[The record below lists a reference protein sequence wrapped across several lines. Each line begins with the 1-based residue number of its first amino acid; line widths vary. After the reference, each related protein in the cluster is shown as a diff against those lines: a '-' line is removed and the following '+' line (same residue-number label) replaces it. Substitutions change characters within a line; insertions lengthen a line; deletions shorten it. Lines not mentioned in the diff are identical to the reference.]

1 MNVQDYLEYRRRQK
15 NAETMEEQKAL
26 LSRLGLYDVV
36 YSPTGEQTEEFS
48 EREVDA
54 RTGAVR
60 FYKRVPAKATPEQ
73 YAEILKYEKPAGKA
87 KLSLKDMFS
96 SSIVG
101 SVLFITGILLYVLG
115 IILGCYMGTRTVT
128 VSFFGDVQTK
138 FYIGIAL
145 IYWVSG
151 IVLGNLFIGIARIV
165 QLLEKKK

>member
-60 FYKRVPAKATPEQ
+60 F
-73 YAEILKYEKPAGKA
+73 AEILKYEKPAGKA
-87 KLSLKDMFS
+87 KLSFKDMFA

-115 IILGCYMGTRTVT
+115 IVLGFVMGYRTVT
-128 VSFFGDVQTK
+128 VSLFEVQTK

-145 IYWVSG
+145 IYWISG
-151 IVLGNLFIGIARIV
+151 IAFGNLFVGLARIV

>member
-87 KLSLKDMFS
+87 KLSIKDMFS

-115 IILGCYMGTRTVT
+115 IVLGFVMGYRTVT
-128 VSFFGDVQTK
+128 VSFFEVQTK
-138 FYIGIAL
+138 FYIGVAL

>member
-26 LSRLGLYDVV
+26 LARLGLYDVV

-87 KLSLKDMFS
+87 KLSFKDMFS

-115 IILGCYMGTRTVT
+115 IALGFIMGYRTVT
-128 VSFFGDVQTK
+128 VSFFEVQTK

-145 IYWVSG
+145 IYWISG
-151 IVLGNLFIGIARIV
+151 IVFGNLFIGLARIV

>member
-115 IILGCYMGTRTVT
+115 IVLGFVMGYRTVT
-128 VSFFGDVQTK
+128 VSFFEVQTK
-138 FYIGIAL
+138 FYIGVAL
-145 IYWVSG
+145 IYWVSV
-151 IVLGNLFIGIARIV
+151 IVLWNLFIGIARIV

>member
-73 YAEILKYEKPAGKA
+73 YAEILKYEKPAGEA

-115 IILGCYMGTRTVT
+115 IVLGFVMGYRTVT
-128 VSFFGDVQTK
+128 VSFFEVQTK
-138 FYIGIAL
+138 FYIGVAL

>member
-115 IILGCYMGTRTVT
+115 IVLGFVMGYRTVT
-128 VSFFGDVQTK
+128 VSFFEVQTK
-138 FYIGIAL
+138 FYIGVAL

-165 QLLEKKK
+165 QLLEKNN

>member
-115 IILGCYMGTRTVT
+115 IALGLVMGYRTVT
-128 VSFFGDVQTK
+128 VSLFEVQTK

-145 IYWVSG
+145 IYWISG
-151 IVLGNLFIGIARIV
+151 IVFGNLFVGLARIV

>member
-115 IILGCYMGTRTVT
+115 IALGFVMGYRSVA
-128 VSFFGDVQTK
+128 VSLFEVQTK

-145 IYWVSG
+145 IYWISG
-151 IVLGNLFIGIARIV
+151 IVLGNLFIGLARIV

>member
-115 IILGCYMGTRTVT
+115 IVLGFVMGYRTVT
-128 VSFFGDVQTK
+128 VSFFEVQTK
-138 FYIGIAL
+138 FYIGVAL

>member
-87 KLSLKDMFS
+87 KLSFKDMFA

-115 IILGCYMGTRTVT
+115 IVLGFVMGYRTVT
-128 VSFFGDVQTK
+128 VSLFEVQTK

-145 IYWVSG
+145 IYWISG
-151 IVLGNLFIGIARIV
+151 IAFGNLFVGLARIV

>member
-1 MNVQDYLEYRRRQK
+1 M
-15 NAETMEEQKAL
+15 
-26 LSRLGLYDVV
+26 V

-115 IILGCYMGTRTVT
+115 IVLGFVMGYRTVT
-128 VSFFGDVQTK
+128 VSFFEVQTK
-138 FYIGIAL
+138 FYIGVAL

>member
-15 NAETMEEQKAL
+15 NAETMEEQKVL

-87 KLSLKDMFS
+87 KLSFKDMFA

-115 IILGCYMGTRTVT
+115 IVLGFVMGYRTVT
-128 VSFFGDVQTK
+128 VSLFEVQTK

-145 IYWVSG
+145 IYWISG
-151 IVLGNLFIGIARIV
+151 IAFGNLFVGLARIV

>member
-115 IILGCYMGTRTVT
+115 IVLGFVMGYRTVT
-128 VSFFGDVQTK
+128 VSFFEVQTK

>member
-115 IILGCYMGTRTVT
+115 IVLGFVMGYRTVT
-128 VSFFGDVQTK
+128 VSFFEVQTK
-138 FYIGIAL
+138 FYIGVAL
-145 IYWVSG
+145 MYWVSG
-151 IVLGNLFIGIARIV
+151 IILGNLFIGIARIV